1 MEDPVF
7 GGDLEFPLVEVS
19 GSAALRFLSGIK
31 VAVEQFVKIVLV
43 EQIYV
48 FNLNMFDGTVQKQDQ
63 QLLFIFLSGNKTK
76 VLNTRWHSGNEC
88 GSVGDTS

>member
-19 GSAALRFLSGIK
+19 GSVALRFLSGIK
-31 VAVEQFVKIVLV
+31 VAVEQFVKIVVV

-63 QLLFIFLSGNKTK
+63 HLLFIVLSGNKTK
-76 VLNTRWHSGNEC
+76 VLNTRWKGGNEC
-88 GSVGDTS
+88 ACV

>member
-31 VAVEQFVKIVLV
+31 VAVEQFVKIVVV

-76 VLNTRWHSGNEC
+76 VLNTRWQDGNEC
-88 GSVGDTS
+88 GSV